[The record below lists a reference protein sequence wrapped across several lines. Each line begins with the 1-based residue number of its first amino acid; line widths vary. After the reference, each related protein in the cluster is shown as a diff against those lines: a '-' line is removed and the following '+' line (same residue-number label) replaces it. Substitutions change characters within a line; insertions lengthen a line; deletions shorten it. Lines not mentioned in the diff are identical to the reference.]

1 MQLSAILALGASKP
15 ATGCLKTVQL
25 SLILALG
32 GPWGFVLPPA
42 HGATQSRIPWGCDS
56 RRIRRILAPGALCP
70 PAHGA
75 IQSRRPK
82 QAPMV
87 MLCQRPPNAVTQG
100 VTQARR
106 KESRPR

>member
-1 MQLSAILALGASKP
+1 MQLSAILALRASKP

-56 RRIRRILAPGALCP
+56 PALKSKAPLDRGV
-70 PAHGA
+70 GG
-75 IQSRRPK
+75 RNPK
-82 QAPMV
+82 P
-87 MLCQRPPNAVTQG
+87 
-100 VTQARR
+100 
-106 KESRPR
+106 

>member
-1 MQLSAILALGASKP
+1 MQLSAILAFGASKP

-42 HGATQSRIPWGCDS
+42 HGA
-56 RRIRRILAPGALCP
+56 
-70 PAHGA
+70 
-75 IQSRRPK
+75 IQSRKPK

-87 MLCQRPPNAVTQG
+87 MLCQAQRRNPRRSSSPKEGKPPALNSKAPLDRG
-100 VTQARR
+100 VGGRNP
-106 KESRPR
+106 KP

>member
-42 HGATQSRIPWGCDS
+42 HGA
-56 RRIRRILAPGALCP
+56 
-70 PAHGA
+70 
-75 IQSRRPK
+75 IQSRKPK

-87 MLCQRPPNAVTQG
+87 MLCQAQRRNPRRHSKPQQASMAMLRQRPPNAVTQG